1 MDILNEKIEG
11 LVKKAEKSGMPYSI
25 LKKVYDRGMA
35 AWKTGHRPG
44 TTPQQ
49 WAFARVNSF
58 VTKSSG
64 TWGKADKDLAD
75 KVRGAKKEEIEN
87 PKKAKDIVGQ
97 VKEKLG
103 KDADAGDYVKDFRKS
118 KAPQFKGQ
126 SDKKIQKMAIAA
138 YLDSKEENVQ
148 EQIKTF
154 NRNSLTASD
163 KSKLS
168 KHFDKLA
175 KDSQV
180 PPENQ
185 DAYKAV
191 SNYVSMK
198 TKRVDFDDIMKK
210 ASAGLKQDVEI
221 EMSRII
227 GKSKTKKVIESKEEN
242 IQESGHTDVAS
253 MKTQVQIAMD
263 ALQKMQMNLGKLTD
277 EDDLPTWWTN
287 KVATAVNKLDGMA
300 DYIDA
305 MHDRG
310 KEMNEE
316 KCPTCDTDP
325 CKCENLT
332 EGRMKELHGYIQR
345 GMSAQA
351 IAKKMKLDVKTIEA
365 LMKEEKRQLKDP
377 KKETMVM
384 KIKDAGSIQV
394 IDKKDLNKFLSKGYI
409 QVESNEEDLDE
420 GKFTL
425 PTRYV
430 IVDTRT
436 NKVTHASSD
445 DKDLKLDVG
454 RKSHLKI
461 VKLKKPVSQ
470 KKTGYLLGE
479 PLKAWG
485 EEVELD
491 EQKVFVFRYEYKG
504 KRYAAPFGSEKDA
517 KEAMKAAMKDRNVKD
532 TSITQ
537 DILKRG
543 VKFVE
548 DVDIEEVAQ
557 NDAFVVTGGPG
568 DNAQKVI
575 AVFKDKGNG
584 LKDAKKARDDYNKK
598 NRPTKATH
606 KARIYRQSRLSQSR
620 NKFKPGEQIKYSTY
634 GNKQQFT
641 KLKEDIEIVEFID
654 EAVLAGRD
662 YNYDGKSPIKISK
675 KMYAKVQ
682 RDSKSMIKGKPYM
695 MALNP
700 KTQGT
705 ELVPVVF
712 EEVDNSLAAQA
723 SRVISQTAIREK
735 KDPADIDMTATD
747 LDRKAADKNIFVQ
760 LKRAQDMKGKG
771 DIEFLD
777 KKKKKV
783 DIRIIN
789 KAIDMMMKMKPA
801 DRAKMQTAIGK
812 SYRDLLKT
820 VQRGKV

>member
-1 MDILNEKIEG
+1 
-11 LVKKAEKSGMPYSI
+11 
-25 LKKVYDRGMA
+25 
-35 AWKTGHRPG
+35 
-44 TTPQQ
+44 
-49 WAFARVNSF
+49 
-58 VTKSSG
+58 
-64 TWGKADKDLAD
+64 
-75 KVRGAKKEEIEN
+75 
-87 PKKAKDIVGQ
+87 
-97 VKEKLG
+97 
-103 KDADAGDYVKDFRKS
+103 
-118 KAPQFKGQ
+118 
-126 SDKKIQKMAIAA
+126 
-138 YLDSKEENVQ
+138 
-148 EQIKTF
+148 
-154 NRNSLTASD
+154 
-163 KSKLS
+163 
-168 KHFDKLA
+168 
-175 KDSQV
+175 
-180 PPENQ
+180 
-185 DAYKAV
+185 
-191 SNYVSMK
+191 
-198 TKRVDFDDIMKK
+198 
-210 ASAGLKQDVEI
+210 
-221 EMSRII
+221 
-227 GKSKTKKVIESKEEN
+227 
-242 IQESGHTDVAS
+242 
-253 MKTQVQIAMD
+253 
-263 ALQKMQMNLGKLTD
+263 
-277 EDDLPTWWTN
+277 
-287 KVATAVNKLDGMA
+287 
-300 DYIDA
+300 
-305 MHDRG
+305 
-310 KEMNEE
+310 
-316 KCPTCDTDP
+316 
-325 CKCENLT
+325 
-332 EGRMKELHGYIQR
+332 
-345 GMSAQA
+345 
-351 IAKKMKLDVKTIEA
+351 
-365 LMKEEKRQLKDP
+365 MKEEKRQLKDP

-384 KIKDAGSIQV
+384 KIKDASSIQV

-430 IVDTRT
+430 VVDTRT
-436 NKVTHASSD
+436 NKVTSASSD

-485 EEVELD
+485 EEVELN

-504 KRYAAPFGSEKDA
+504 KRYAAPFKSEKDA
-517 KEAMKAAMKDRNVKD
+517 KNAMKAAMTDKNVKNA
-532 TSITQ
+532 SMTQ

-543 VKFVE
+543 VKFAE
-548 DVDIEEVAQ
+548 DV
-557 NDAFVVTGGPG
+557 
-568 DNAQKVI
+568 
-575 AVFKDKGNG
+575 
-584 LKDAKKARDDYNKK
+584 
-598 NRPTKATH
+598 
-606 KARIYRQSRLSQSR
+606 
-620 NKFKPGEQIKYSTY
+620 
-634 GNKQQFT
+634 
-641 KLKEDIEIVEFID
+641 EIVEFID

-712 EEVDNSLAAQA
+712 EEVDNLMEFDGIVNVTTRNSNISKQLFHYLRYDIMNDPKIANSIPYDIDLQVDNDSDKDTFFRMYPDMEQRDIKKVVAHLKKKYGSSIKIQLEGVEQEEWMVDENSLAAQA

-735 KDPADIDMTATD
+735 KDPADIDMVATD